1 MLHLRMVRTKAR
13 DSYSA
18 KLCPL
23 TEFRSCS
30 LAFRR
35 QNSLRDKKLHD
46 GKSVN
51 GMVRPRSRPASNRS
65 CVILPPP
72 SRVGPRAVV
81 LSLLKYPTKIAIQSQ
96 PANDCKAAARP
107 RTPVGNRLR
116 DGGLL

>member
-35 QNSLRDKKLHD
+35 RIRCVR
-46 GKSVN
+46 KSCTIENPLWVN
-51 GMVRPRSRPASNRS
+51 LFLQTVRPSLPAFTDKQTFSE
-65 CVILPPP
+65 
-72 SRVGPRAVV
+72 
-81 LSLLKYPTKIAIQSQ
+81 
-96 PANDCKAAARP
+96 
-107 RTPVGNRLR
+107 PVGTSHLCQQETHASQFAEVRR
-116 DGGLL
+116 IGHQAT